1 MKKVFIFL
9 EIVVIIVALVG
20 YKYISY
26 KNECNNIQKENAD
39 FDKYK
44 DQDVY
49 GLEIASMMN
58 KAIDKNTKNKIEKD
72 DQGNF
77 IQNDKNSVE
86 IEIYMTDNETTYKM
100 ETIYNAGTEQ
110 FAQYYGNIK
119 FKCSKIEYHKKTGR
133 IKYILFEQQEN
144 S

>member
-9 EIVVIIVALVG
+9 AIIVIIVALVG

-133 IKYILFEQQEN
+133 IKYILFEQQ
-144 S
+144 